1 MRPSRS
7 HEKRWPQVANELEHI
22 GQTIETAA
30 ATLVSDAVDYVKA
43 HPQYGQLV
51 EALGLK
57 AITALAN
64 EVGVTL

>member
-1 MRPSRS
+1 M
-7 HEKRWPQVANELEHI
+7 ANELEHI

-30 ATLVSDAVDYVKA
+30 ATLVSDAVDYIKA
-43 HPQYGQLV
+43 HPAYGQLV
-51 EALGLK
+51 EALGMK